1 MLRKVNTIIM
11 LFAVVLL
18 STSCFDAHE
27 VDDYAYVTTVGVD
40 KGVADKWR
48 YSFQITNMRTT
59 GPREGTGNQKAPDY
73 ITITIDAPSFFQ
85 AVNILNTSTARTLN
99 FRHTKYLV
107 ISRDIAQEGKF
118 TESLGTIIRFREIR
132 RTAGVL
138 VSTGTAEALIEEF
151 NPKIGISLSRLQEG
165 YIEQSSQ
172 TGFFPERQ
180 LKDYY
185 LELKSNYSQP
195 IAILAGINDF
205 SHLPQHGETDVEKKE
220 LGKRKAGEIP
230 RKGGNTIEF
239 FGTAVFDGERM
250 VAELNGY
257 ETRIMLMLRGE
268 YNRGNFIQKDPL
280 KPDLYV
286 SVNLTQRRKPR
297 VKVEFVD
304 GKPVF
309 HIKLMLDGEI
319 MAIQS
324 RIDYEQTSKIG
335 YLESAIED
343 TIKKEAEALIE
354 KAKELNV
361 DFLNFGYHIVKAF
374 PTIQE
379 WEKYN
384 WIGQMETAKATVE
397 VDVKIRR
404 TGTMI
409 KSSPIIGAEGEQD

>member
-1 MLRKVNTIIM
+1 MLRKVSIIIM

-27 VDDYAYVTTVGVD
+27 VDNYAYVTTVGVD

-48 YSFQITNMRTT
+48 FSFQIANMRAT
-59 GPREGTGNQKAPDY
+59 GSREESGNQKAPEY
-73 ITITIDAPSFFQ
+73 MTITIDAPSFFH
-85 AVNILNTSTARTLN
+85 AVNILNTSIARTLN

-107 ISRDIAQEGKF
+107 ISRDIAKEGKF

-132 RTAGVL
+132 RTTGIL
-138 VSTGTAEALIEEF
+138 VSTDTVEDFIEEF
-151 NPKIGISLSRLQEG
+151 NPKIGISMTRLQEG
-165 YIEQSSQ
+165 YMEQSRK
-172 TGFFPERQ
+172 TGFFPEIQ

-185 LELKSNYSQP
+185 LEIKSNYSQP

-205 SHLPQHGETDVEKKE
+205 SHLPQQGETDVEKIE

-230 RKGGNTIEF
+230 RKGGNTVEF

-257 ETRIMLMLRGE
+257 ETRFMLMLRGE
-268 YNRGNFIQKDPL
+268 YDRGIFTLKDPL
-280 KPDLYV
+280 KPELYI
-286 SVNLTQRRKPR
+286 SLNLKQRRKPK

-309 HIKLMLDGEI
+309 HIKLMLNGEI

-324 RIDYEQTSKIG
+324 SIGYEKTSKIG

-343 TIKKEAEALIE
+343 IIKQQAEALIE

-397 VDVKIRR
+397 VDVKIRKI
-404 TGTMI
+404 GTLI
-409 KSSPIIGAEGEQD
+409 KSSQILGTEGEQD

>member
-1 MLRKVNTIIM
+1 MQRKVSIIIT
-11 LFAVVLL
+11 LFAVTLL

-27 VDDYAYVTTVGVD
+27 VDNYAYVTTVGVD

-48 YSFQITNMRTT
+48 FSFQITNMRTT
-59 GPREGTGNQKAPDY
+59 GSREESGNQKAPEY
-73 ITITIDAPSFFQ
+73 ITITIDAPSFFH
-85 AVNILNTSTARTLN
+85 AVNVLNTSIARTLN

-107 ISRDIAQEGKF
+107 ISRDIAKEGKF

-132 RTAGVL
+132 RTTGVV
-138 VSTGTAEALIEEF
+138 VSTDTAEAFIEEF
-151 NPKIGISLSRLQEG
+151 NPKIGISLARLQEG
-165 YIEQSSQ
+165 YMEQSRQ
-172 TGFFPERQ
+172 TGFFPEIQ

-185 LELKSNYSQP
+185 LEIKSNYSQP

-205 SHLPQHGETDVEKKE
+205 SHLPQQGETDVEKIE

-230 RKGGNTIEF
+230 RKGGNTVEF

-257 ETRIMLMLRGE
+257 ETTIMLMLRGE
-268 YNRGNFIQKDPL
+268 YDRGIFTLKDPL
-280 KPDLYV
+280 KPELYI
-286 SVNLTQRRKPR
+286 SLNLKQRRKPK

-309 HIKLMLDGEI
+309 HIKLMLNGEI

-324 RIDYEQTSKIG
+324 SIGYEKTSKIG

-343 TIKKEAEALIE
+343 IIKQQAEALIE

-361 DFLNFGYHIVKAF
+361 DFLNFGFHIVKAF

-397 VDVKIRR
+397 VDVKIRKI
-404 TGTMI
+404 GTLI
-409 KSSPIIGAEGEQD
+409 KSSQILGTEGEQD